1 MSSAAQT
8 RERLIRQGRIA
19 FAAKGHDR
27 VSLQRDVLEPAG
39 VSTGS
44 FYHQFKD
51 KTELLLAVLTDGVA
65 KGRLIVEHSMETRSD
80 APPVERVRERMAIWL
95 ETVEAGED
103 LFRIHQRERTNA
115 DERVRQLVA
124 EARRQNYAPLA
135 DRLASGGPWLSG
147 DFDSDRAAQL
157 VTGVMSAAIADYL
170 ELPKRQRKLER
181 EHLAKAMAE
190 FIVGG
195 ISGMAGMTHHSGATT
210 A

>member
-1 MSSAAQT
+1 MSTAAQT

-51 KTELLLAVLTDGVA
+51 KTDLLLAVLTDGVA
-65 KGRLIVEHSMETRSD
+65 KGRVMVEHSVATPPD
-80 APPVERVRERMAIWL
+80 APPVERVRERMAMWL
-95 ETVEAGED
+95 EVVEAGED
-103 LFRIHQRERTNA
+103 FFRIHQRERTNA
-115 DERVRQLVA
+115 DKRVRQLVA
-124 EARRQNYAPLA
+124 EARRQSYAPLA
-135 DRLASGGPWLSG
+135 DRLASGGSWISE
-147 DFDSDRAAQL
+147 DFDTDRVAQL
-157 VTGVMSAAIADYL
+157 VTGFMSAAIADYL
-170 ELPKRQRKLER
+170 DLPKRQRKLER
-181 EHLAKAMAE
+181 DHLAKAMAE

-195 ISGMAGMTHHSGATT
+195 VSGMAGLTHHSGATT